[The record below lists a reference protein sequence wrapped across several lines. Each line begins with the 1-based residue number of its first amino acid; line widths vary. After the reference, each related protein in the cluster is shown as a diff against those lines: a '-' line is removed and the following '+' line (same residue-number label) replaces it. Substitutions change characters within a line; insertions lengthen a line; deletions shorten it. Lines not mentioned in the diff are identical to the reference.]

1 MKKSQVLALIL
12 LLPIL
17 TSAIQYPAEANIFK
31 RVGKVIDVTNEDS
44 GVRRFGRGVDP
55 TNRQSTGGRLVK
67 KALPVACGTAGA
79 IVTAPAT
86 LTAAGVLVT
95 VGAAGAAHQG
105 CYKVVEQVQR

>member
-1 MKKSQVLALIL
+1 MKKSQVLAAIL

-17 TSAIQYPAEANIFK
+17 INAIQYPAEANIL
-31 RVGKVIDVTNEDS
+31 REVGKAVDVTNKDS
-44 GVRRFGRGVDP
+44 SIRKLGKRVDP
-55 TNRQSTGGRLVK
+55 INRRSTGGRFVK

-86 LTAAGVLVT
+86 LTAAGFLVT

-105 CYKVVEQVQR
+105 CYKIVKEVQR